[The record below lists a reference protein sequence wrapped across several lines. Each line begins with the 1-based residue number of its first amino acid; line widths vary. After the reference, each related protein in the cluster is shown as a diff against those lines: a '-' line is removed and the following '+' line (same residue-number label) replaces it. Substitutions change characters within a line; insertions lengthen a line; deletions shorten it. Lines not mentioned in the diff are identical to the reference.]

1 MFFRIHNLKFRNQ
14 IILVFLIIFILLSVG
29 SGIAFYYI
37 SARQI
42 TDSFSSNS
50 INAMGQIENTL
61 ETRLGIIDKRA
72 ETILINSS
80 FSATISS
87 YLNEPNSDKTVLAQG
102 TVSDYLKDFERGE
115 PLIDSSYLAT
125 NQMAFDSYVHY
136 RRYDFDFWTSP
147 FYTVYQNQSM
157 KAVQWFGVMDNL
169 IFQSTNQVIPCVRRF
184 RVNGYQGWLYFVY
197 QLNQRELKKLITG
210 NESFFDDIIII
221 DGHGNQLLGET
232 LVSSEE
238 LLELWNQERD
248 GTGSNEGNSIILE
261 DGTMYLVTTA
271 CISGNDWK
279 VFGLKSQE
287 ELLES
292 LRQLRKDIFKLML
305 FLFAVSMAL
314 ISFIMKRL
322 TDALNRLE
330 RQMACAR
337 NGDFSVRFFYPFK
350 DEIGSLSESFNYMI
364 EEVQNLI
371 NKQNQSIIDLRIE
384 RDNVAEMQKQKRE
397 AELKAL
403 QAQIKPH
410 FLYNTLN
417 AITWQA
423 ADKGM
428 DDVSLM
434 ANSLGRFF
442 RLSLNKGVEIISLS
456 DEIEH
461 VRSYLS
467 IQGIR
472 YQNRLCYE
480 IDIPGDFP
488 ECRVLK
494 LILQPLVENAIY
506 HGIKEKK
513 CEGLIRITAEKGTCG
528 NVDTISLIVWDNGV
542 GIPDETLMRMNHELQ
557 SGVRSTNEGYG
568 VYNVNER
575 IRLYYGDDFGLTY
588 ESKAGSYTKA
598 ILTIPFQCQ
607 EVKS

>member
-1 MFFRIHNLKFRNQ
+1 MRFRIHNLKFRNQ
-14 IILVFLIIFILLSVG
+14 IILVFLMIFVLLSVG

-50 INAMGQIENTL
+50 INAIGQIQNTL
-61 ETRLGIIDKRA
+61 ETRLGIIDERA
-72 ETILINSS
+72 ESILINHS
-80 FSATISS
+80 FSATIST
-87 YLNEPNSDKTVLAQG
+87 YLNQPNSDNTVLAQG

-115 PLIDSSYLAT
+115 ALIDSSYLAT

-136 RRYDFDFWTSP
+136 RRHDFDFWASP

-157 KAVQWFGVMDNL
+157 KSVQWFGVMDNL
-169 IFQSTNQVIPCVRRF
+169 IFQNANQVIPCVRRF
-184 RVNGYQGWLYFVY
+184 RVNGHQGWLYFVY
-197 QLNQRELKKLITG
+197 QLNQRELEKLIAG
-210 NESFFDDIIII
+210 NEMFFDDIIII
-221 DGHGNQLLGET
+221 DEQGNRLLGET
-232 LVSSEE
+232 PVSSEE
-238 LLELWNQERD
+238 LLELWNQEKD
-248 GTGSNEGNSIILE
+248 ETGSGEGNSIILE
-261 DGTMYLVTTA
+261 DDTKYLVTTA
-271 CISGNDWK
+271 CISENGWK
-279 VFGLKSQE
+279 VFGLKSEQ

-292 LRQLRKDIFKLML
+292 LRELRKDIFKIML

-314 ISFIMKRL
+314 IIFIMKRL

-337 NGDFSVRFFYPFK
+337 NGDFGVRFFYPYK

-371 NKQNQSIIDLRIE
+371 NKQNQSIIDLRVE
-384 RDNVAEMQKQKRE
+384 RDHVAEMQKQKRE

-403 QAQIKPH
+403 QAQINPH

-423 ADKGM
+423 ADKGI

-442 RLSLNKGVEIISLS
+442 RLSLSKGVEIISLS

-461 VRSYLS
+461 VRSYLN

-472 YQNRLCYE
+472 YQNKLCYE
-480 IDIPGDFP
+480 IDIPAEFL
-488 ECRVLK
+488 ECRTLK

-506 HGIKEKK
+506 HGIKKK
-513 CEGLIRITAEKGTCG
+513 KRGGLIRITAEKGSCG
-528 NVDTISLIVWDNGV
+528 SVDSIRLIVWDNGV
-542 GIPDETLMRMNHELQ
+542 GIPNQTLMRMNDELRN
-557 SGVRSTNEGYG
+557 GVSSTNEGYG

-575 IRLYYGDDFGLTY
+575 IRLYYGNDFGLAY
-588 ESKAGSYTKA
+588 ESEAGSFTKA

-607 EVKS
+607 EVK

>member
-136 RRYDFDFWTSP
+136 RRYDFDFWASP

-271 CISGNDWK
+271 CISENDWK

-305 FLFAVSMAL
+305 FLFVVSMAL

-403 QAQIKPH
+403 QAQINPH

-557 SGVRSTNEGYG
+557 SGIRSTNEGYG